1 MEQNM
6 RKLKQL
12 VLATSIIAL
21 GGCATQSKLTDA
33 EIINRYPELV
43 QLETKLKQADQE
55 EVDLLS
61 AALFNKASIAY
72 NDSLSLA
79 RSGDDKAQQRLKTG
93 QSLLNQAK
101 SSTLTSKDELAIVL
115 KARDRALRASADK
128 KNAKAFSETDASLIK
143 LGNLVAEG
151 EIADVREERQ
161 ALAKRYATLEVEAL
175 KIATAKDA
183 EDMIRKAE
191 KLNANDYAPRT
202 LKQAKGELA
211 LAKKVLDSDADA
223 REKAATHAQQAY
235 QQASQAIQITEI
247 IKEFKQSNMTDE
259 QIVLWYQTQL
269 SRAVA
274 PVVASPDFGK
284 PNKALISGLASEVQ
298 SVVNKAR
305 ATEQSLAE
313 SRLQF
318 TSQIEASDAERKH
331 QAELESRFRTV
342 QGMFTS
348 DEAEVYRQG
357 DNVLIRSYGFN
368 FPSGGSEIQSANFP
382 LLKKII
388 TATKQFP
395 QSKIKVAGHTDNR
408 GSDEL
413 NMTLSTDRADKV
425 AQFLVQV
432 GNLESQ
438 SVSSIG
444 FGKTQPLA
452 SNETV
457 EGRAANRRVE
467 ILIIN
472 D

>member
-1 MEQNM
+1 M